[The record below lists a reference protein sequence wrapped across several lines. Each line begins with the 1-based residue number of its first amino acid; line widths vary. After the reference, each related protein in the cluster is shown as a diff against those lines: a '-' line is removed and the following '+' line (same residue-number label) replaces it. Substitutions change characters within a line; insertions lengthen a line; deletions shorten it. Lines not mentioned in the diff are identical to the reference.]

1 MMKVGLLGAGLMAN
15 VHAGM
20 YGKMPDVQV
29 TALAAFQSVELP
41 KIQEKHPQIV
51 PYTDLNAFF
60 NSGIQVVDI
69 CLPTFLH
76 KEFIE
81 KSLAH
86 HLDVITE
93 KPLCRTLQEVDELL
107 ELNQKSDANIYV
119 AQVLRFFPEYI
130 YLRNTIKSNR
140 FGPLKSLYM
149 GRYTGLPGWSI
160 NNWLVKPELSGGTP
174 LDLQIH
180 DIDVILFILGEPQ
193 KVTVKMRQNRLHI
206 WTRYD
211 YAPDTIVMMEGGN
224 DMPPSFGFEMQY
236 QAVFEKGLI
245 RYNNNQNPPLIEFD
259 EKEKRVVNLNESDAA
274 RLDKHVPAGDAYFVE
289 LRHFI
294 DCIQQKRPSEIV
306 PLESAASTVRMILNN
321 LPE

>member
-1 MMKVGLLGAGLMAN
+1 MIKIGLLGAGLMGN
-15 VHAGM
+15 VHAEM
-20 YGKMPDVQV
+20 YAKMPDVRV
-29 TALAAFQSVELP
+29 TALGAFQSFELR
-41 KIQEKHPQIV
+41 KIQEKHPQIKA
-51 PYTDLNAFF
+51 YTELDEFF

-93 KPLCRTLQEVDELL
+93 KPLCRTVQEADELL
-107 ELNQKSDANIYV
+107 ELNQKSEANIYV

-130 YLRNTIKSNR
+130 YLRNMIKSNR
-140 FGPLKSLYM
+140 FGALKSLYM

-180 DIDVILFILGEPQ
+180 DVDVILFMLGEPQ
-193 KVTVKMRQNRLHI
+193 KVTVKMRQNKLHI

-211 YAPDTIVMMEGGN
+211 YEPDMVVMMEGGN

-236 QAVFEKGLI
+236 QAIFEKGLI

-259 EKEKRVVNLNESDAA
+259 EKEKRVVNLNEGDSA
-274 RLDKHVPAGDAYFVE
+274 RLDKHIPAGDAYFVE
-289 LRHFI
+289 LSHFI
-294 DCIQQKRPSEIV
+294 DCIRQKKPSDIV
-306 PLESAASTVRMILNN
+306 SLESAARTVKMILNN
-321 LPE
+321 LPN